1 MSYIMLLYLMKKNA
15 IQSINYLFIQCSV
28 ILALLFVLFCNSK
41 ALIGLASWY
50 MSNYTILLYVSAKNK
65 KKTRRKSV
73 FRNKIGKSYRYFLS
87 IFNKTVIQLALVGC
101 EIIIVKT
108 RVACSY
114 VPRSL
119 STITHPTCTHGIIVK

>member
-1 MSYIMLLYLMKKNA
+1 MSYIMSLYLMKKNA

-65 KKTRRKSV
+65 KKHAENR
-73 FRNKIGKSYRYFLS
+73 FLEIKLERVID
-87 IFNKTVIQLALVGC
+87 IF
-101 EIIIVKT
+101 
-108 RVACSY
+108 
-114 VPRSL
+114 
-119 STITHPTCTHGIIVK
+119 